1 MYKHYMLIN
10 VSVLLCAPVC
20 AWNTVPVE
28 ILDQFSR
35 LDERIGDFLR
45 LTEAVEPI
53 DRTANGFLRNP
64 LVHSEP
70 QVKAVFG
77 DTIDINAQV
86 IDLVRFLFCHN
97 CFRLKLVAVCRA
109 VWLDMP
115 FQEGM

>member
-1 MYKHYMLIN
+1 MFF
-10 VSVLLCAPVC
+10 LLCTPVG

-28 ILDQFSR
+28 VFDKFPR

-45 LTEAVEPI
+45 LAEAVEPI
-53 DRTANGFLRNP
+53 NRTARGFLRNP

-70 QVKAVFG
+70 QVETVFR
-77 DTIDINAQV
+77 DAIDINAQV
-86 IDLVRFLFCHN
+86 VDFVRFLFCHN